1 MKQNNKIYF
10 NSGQRELLAIGANSE
25 TIIAARRFGKSDG
38 IIAPRLLRDAQH
50 MPRSAGA
57 IYAATFQQALSR
69 TLPAAVASLKRMGY
83 HNEIHFFIGRKAPKS
98 LGFAVP
104 YIEPQ
109 SWDHV
114 MHWYNGSIY
123 HILSQDVKFSAN
135 SLTLDSLKVDEG
147 RSINPEKFFDEVVPT
162 VSGMIGYFK
171 NCPWHKGIT
180 VVSDMPHGKKGEWLL
195 QRKTHMDI
203 DLLSCL
209 IEIRK
214 EIQKIKYS
222 KDDNDI
228 VKCNRLNKNLNF
240 MRHHLHYYREFDAI
254 DNLELLGESYIKKMK
269 RELTPMVFLTSILN
283 KRITKL
289 VDGFYA
295 NLDAKLHYYDAYNN
309 SYLNNLRTDQG
320 SLDIGSFST
329 YSYLQDSDVDAKQPL
344 MIALDYNANIN
355 WIVTGQIV
363 SDEMRTLK
371 SIFVKN
377 DRKLRELINDWCD
390 YYERHPVKQVIYYYD
405 ETALQGAYASDNE
418 TFADIVIA
426 ELRKR
431 SWFVEAVYTGKPM
444 RHSLKHQYIN
454 DALTGKKYLFP
465 TFNRNN
471 NEFLLP
477 SLEQAG
483 IKIGRNGFEKDKS
496 GEKLAETT
504 EDPLELRTDGTD
516 AWDNLFIGCNFFRVD
531 VLNTVNMSNTFL

>member
-214 EIQKIKYS
+214 EIQK
-222 KDDNDI
+222 
-228 VKCNRLNKNLNF
+228 
-240 MRHHLHYYREFDAI
+240 
-254 DNLELLGESYIKKMK
+254 
-269 RELTPMVFLTSILN
+269 
-283 KRITKL
+283 
-289 VDGFYA
+289 
-295 NLDAKLHYYDAYNN
+295 
-309 SYLNNLRTDQG
+309 
-320 SLDIGSFST
+320 
-329 YSYLQDSDVDAKQPL
+329 
-344 MIALDYNANIN
+344 
-355 WIVTGQIV
+355 
-363 SDEMRTLK
+363 
-371 SIFVKN
+371 
-377 DRKLRELINDWCD
+377 
-390 YYERHPVKQVIYYYD
+390 
-405 ETALQGAYASDNE
+405 
-418 TFADIVIA
+418 
-426 ELRKR
+426 
-431 SWFVEAVYTGKPM
+431 
-444 RHSLKHQYIN
+444 
-454 DALTGKKYLFP
+454 
-465 TFNRNN
+465 
-471 NEFLLP
+471 
-477 SLEQAG
+477 
-483 IKIGRNGFEKDKS
+483 
-496 GEKLAETT
+496 
-504 EDPLELRTDGTD
+504 
-516 AWDNLFIGCNFFRVD
+516 
-531 VLNTVNMSNTFL
+531 

>member
-531 VLNTVNMSNTFL
+531 VLNTVDMKNTFL

>member
-147 RSINPEKFFDEVVPT
+147 RSINPEKFFDEVVPA